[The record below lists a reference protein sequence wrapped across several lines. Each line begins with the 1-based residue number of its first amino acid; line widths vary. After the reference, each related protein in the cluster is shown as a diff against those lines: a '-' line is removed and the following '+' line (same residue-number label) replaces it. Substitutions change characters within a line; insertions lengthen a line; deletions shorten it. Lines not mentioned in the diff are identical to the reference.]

1 MKLLVF
7 EYSSIC
13 LNETLLSEGFNMLK
27 SVLDD
32 LDNNPFFDIYYL
44 INRSIESFDYEN
56 LKSIYLDDDLFTWLK
71 NNSKD
76 YDYALFIAPE
86 DDLIQY
92 NITKILEDN
101 NVTIIGSDSESSYI
115 CSSKKLTYNKVPD
128 NILKINTIKCKTD
141 EIDYDIIK
149 RKINKNKFIIKPDDK
164 TSSDLIYIITDENSF
179 NKVKNIYKRNHIDY
193 LLVQEYIE
201 GKPISVSLI
210 CNENSMVCLSINSQE
225 IIQNNNRIKYI
236 GCETPIKHPLEKEII
251 EISNI
256 IVNSIPGLKGFI
268 GIDYII
274 QKEKI
279 VFVEINSR
287 ITTPYI
293 VLQKICNQNLTNGII
308 DYVINNK
315 TVELTFEK
323 QGKFFR

>member
-1 MKLLVF
+1 
-7 EYSSIC
+7 
-13 LNETLLSEGFNMLK
+13 MLK

-101 NVTIIGSDSESSYI
+101 NVTIIGSDSKSSYI

-193 LLVQEYIE
+193 LLVQEYI
-201 GKPISVSLI
+201 
-210 CNENSMVCLSINSQE
+210 
-225 IIQNNNRIKYI
+225 
-236 GCETPIKHPLEKEII
+236 
-251 EISNI
+251 
-256 IVNSIPGLKGFI
+256 
-268 GIDYII
+268 
-274 QKEKI
+274 
-279 VFVEINSR
+279 
-287 ITTPYI
+287 
-293 VLQKICNQNLTNGII
+293 
-308 DYVINNK
+308 
-315 TVELTFEK
+315 
-323 QGKFFR
+323 

>member
-1 MKLLVF
+1 M
-7 EYSSIC
+7 
-13 LNETLLSEGFNMLK
+13 LLSQ
-27 SVLDD
+27 
-32 LDNNPFFDIYYL
+32 
-44 INRSIESFDYEN
+44 SI
-56 LKSIYLDDDLFTWLK
+56 
-71 NNSKD
+71 SKHQV
-76 YDYALFIAPE
+76 IR
-86 DDLIQY
+86 
-92 NITKILEDN
+92 
-101 NVTIIGSDSESSYI
+101 
-115 CSSKKLTYNKVPD
+115 KV
-128 NILKINTIKCKTD
+128 
-141 EIDYDIIK
+141 
-149 RKINKNKFIIKPDDK
+149 R
-164 TSSDLIYIITDENSF
+164 
-179 NKVKNIYKRNHIDY
+179 
-193 LLVQEYIE
+193 
-201 GKPISVSLI
+201 
-210 CNENSMVCLSINSQE
+210 
-225 IIQNNNRIKYI
+225 
-236 GCETPIKHPLEKEII
+236 ETPIKHPLEKEII

>member
-1 MKLLVF
+1 
-7 EYSSIC
+7 
-13 LNETLLSEGFNMLK
+13 
-27 SVLDD
+27 
-32 LDNNPFFDIYYL
+32 
-44 INRSIESFDYEN
+44 
-56 LKSIYLDDDLFTWLK
+56 
-71 NNSKD
+71 
-76 YDYALFIAPE
+76 
-86 DDLIQY
+86 
-92 NITKILEDN
+92 
-101 NVTIIGSDSESSYI
+101 
-115 CSSKKLTYNKVPD
+115 
-128 NILKINTIKCKTD
+128 
-141 EIDYDIIK
+141 
-149 RKINKNKFIIKPDDK
+149 
-164 TSSDLIYIITDENSF
+164 
-179 NKVKNIYKRNHIDY
+179 
-193 LLVQEYIE
+193 
-201 GKPISVSLI
+201 
-210 CNENSMVCLSINSQE
+210 MVCLSINSQE
-225 IIQNNNRIKYI
+225 IIQNDNRIKYI